1 MAQETTVTKAGRSE
15 YAIVDALNHDWR
27 ELVHCDRG
35 TVLRWSQRYAA
46 LATCNSLDDVLS
58 MGQLNSDA
66 TLSALLTE
74 VSNEDM
80 LAGRTV
86 LQSMLGRL
94 VRMAQRD
101 HQAGIDDYIAAL
113 WCVIRSYPLPA
124 RPARIAANLSMDA
137 FKTVYWERQWL
148 RQGVVTPW
156 PPHRFVD
163 GAVSHRL
170 AESGQLPETDGGPP
184 TAVEVLSAGF
194 RLRLIDEPTRRL
206 LHSVYVDGL
215 SSDEAARRHLT
226 SSGSVRVRSSKAVKR
241 LADHAARLAEVAQLA
256 EAA

>member
-1 MAQETTVTKAGRSE
+1 MALETTVTKAGRSE
-15 YAIVDALNHDWR
+15 YAIVDALNQEWR
-27 ELVHCDRG
+27 ELVHRDRG
-35 TVLRWSQRYAA
+35 TVLRWSQRHPA
-46 LATCNSLDDVLS
+46 LVACDSLDDVLS
-58 MGQLNSDA
+58 LGQLKSDA

-74 VSNEDM
+74 VSNGDI

-101 HQAGIDDYIAAL
+101 HQAGVDEYIAAL
-113 WCVIRSYPLPA
+113 WCAIRSYPLSA
-124 RPARIAANLSMDA
+124 RPGRIAANLSMDA
-137 FKTVYWERQWL
+137 FKTVYRERQWL

-156 PPHRFVD
+156 PPHRFMEGV
-163 GAVSHRL
+163 VPHRMGVP
-170 AESGQLPETDGGPP
+170 ERLPDTDGGPP
-184 TAVEVLSAGF
+184 TAVEVLSAGL

-226 SSGSVRVRSSKAVKR
+226 SPGSVRVRSSKAMKR
-241 LADHAARLAEVAQLA
+241 LAAHAARLAEVAHLA